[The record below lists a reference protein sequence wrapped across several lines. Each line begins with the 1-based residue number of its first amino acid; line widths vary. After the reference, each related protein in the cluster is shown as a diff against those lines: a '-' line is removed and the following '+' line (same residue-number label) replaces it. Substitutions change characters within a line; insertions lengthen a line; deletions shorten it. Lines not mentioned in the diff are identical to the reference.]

1 MKRKTFIFYI
11 IGVGGTGSLLA
22 RDLPQL
28 LIGTKHRMML
38 IDGDVVER
46 KNVVRQSFQTQ
57 DIGWNKAIALA
68 RKINTFYDIKCLAY
82 DRYIDAD
89 SLVKLI
95 DEKPVGMTPIIIGCV
110 DNDATREQLEKA
122 TERLIE
128 AVYIDSANS
137 AYSGNVYV
145 TAISNER
152 HYGSFRSEVYPLAR
166 DKSPLEMSCEDQA
179 AAGNLQYMVTN
190 ARMAVCLL
198 EHCFNLISDEPVMV
212 GVTKID
218 RFTEIHY

>member
-1 MKRKTFIFYI
+1 MKRKKFIFYI

-95 DEKPVGMTPIIIGCV
+95 GEKPVGMTPIIIGCV

-122 TERLIE
+122 AERLSE

-166 DKSPLEMSCEDQA
+166 DKSPLEMSCEEQA

>member
-1 MKRKTFIFYI
+1 MKRKKFIFYI

-95 DEKPVGMTPIIIGCV
+95 GEKPVGMTPIIIGCV
-110 DNDATREQLEKA
+110 DNDATREQLEKV
-122 TERLIE
+122 TERLSE

-152 HYGSFRSEVYPLAR
+152 HYGSFRSEVYPLAH
-166 DKSPLEMSCEDQA
+166 DKSPLEMSCEEQA

>member
-1 MKRKTFIFYI
+1 MKRKKFIFYI

-122 TERLIE
+122 TERLSE

-166 DKSPLEMSCEDQA
+166 DKSPLEMSCEEQA

>member
-1 MKRKTFIFYI
+1 MKRKNFIFYI

-38 IDGDVVER
+38 IDGDTVET
-46 KNVVRQSFQTQ
+46 KNVTRQSYQGQ

-68 RKINTFYDIKCLAY
+68 RKINTFYGVKCLAY

-89 SLVKLI
+89 SLVNLI
-95 DEKPVGMTPIIIGCV
+95 NDGPLGMTPVIIGCV

-122 TERLIE
+122 ATRLNE
-128 AVYIDSANS
+128 AIYIDSANS

-145 TAISNER
+145 TAVSNDR
-152 HYGSFRSEVYPLAR
+152 HYGSFRSEVYPLAH
-166 DKSPLEMSCEDQA
+166 DKSPLDMSCEDQA
-179 AAGNLQYMVTN
+179 AAGNLQYLVTN

-218 RFTEIHY
+218 RFTETHY

>member
-1 MKRKTFIFYI
+1 MKDKKLFFYI

-46 KNVVRQSFQTQ
+46 KNIVRQSFQTQ

-68 RKINTFYDIKCLAY
+68 KKINTFYEINCLAH
-82 DRYIDAD
+82 DKYIDAD

-95 DEKPVGMTPIIIGCV
+95 NDGPGDMTPVILGCV
-110 DNDATREQLEKA
+110 DNDNTREQM
-122 TERLIE
+122 ERAASQIRS
-128 AVYIDSANS
+128 AIYIDSANS

-145 TAISNER
+145 SAVNGDKR
-152 HYGSFRSEVYPLAR
+152 YGKFRSEVYPLEK
-166 DKSPLEMSCEDQA
+166 DKNPLDISCQEQT
-179 AAGNLQYMVTN
+179 AAGNLQYLVTN
-190 ARMAVCLL
+190 AKMAVCML
-198 EHCFNLISDEPVMV
+198 EHCFNLISDEPLMV
-212 GVTKID
+212 GVTSID
-218 RFTEIHY
+218 RFKEIHY

>member
-1 MKRKTFIFYI
+1 MKRKTYIFYI
-11 IGVGGTGSLLA
+11 VGVGGTGSLLA

-38 IDGDVVER
+38 IDGDTVER
-46 KNVVRQSFQTQ
+46 KNVVRQSYQTQ

-82 DRYIDAD
+82 DRYVDSD
-89 SLVKLI
+89 SLAKLI
-95 DEKPVGMTPIIIGCV
+95 KDGPAGMTPVIIGCV
-110 DNDATREQLEKA
+110 DNDATREQLEQTA
-122 TERLIE
+122 VRLNE
-128 AVYIDSANS
+128 AIYMDSANS

-145 TAISNER
+145 TAISKSR
-152 HYGSFRSEVYPLAR
+152 HYGSFRSEVYPLEH

-179 AAGNLQYMVTN
+179 AAGNLQYLVTN

-198 EHCFNLISDEPVMV
+198 EHCFNLISAEPVMV

-218 RFTEIHY
+218 RFTETHY

>member
-1 MKRKTFIFYI
+1 MKRKKFIFYI

-95 DEKPVGMTPIIIGCV
+95 GEKQVGMTPIIIGCV

-122 TERLIE
+122 TERLSE

-166 DKSPLEMSCEDQA
+166 DKSPLEMSCEEQA